1 MMKNGWVNNAAVFL
15 LATVLSFPVSAGEPR
30 TVTGSLQDF
39 LSALDYGAKQ
49 DNRWQEPDT
58 ATRQQFRYVFA
69 AFLSQEF
76 HLCQ

>member
-30 TVTGSLQDF
+30 SVTGSLQDF

-49 DNRWQEPDT
+49 DNRWKEPDT
-58 ATRQQFRYVFA
+58 VTRQQFRYVFA
-69 AFLSQEF
+69 AFLSQ
-76 HLCQ
+76 